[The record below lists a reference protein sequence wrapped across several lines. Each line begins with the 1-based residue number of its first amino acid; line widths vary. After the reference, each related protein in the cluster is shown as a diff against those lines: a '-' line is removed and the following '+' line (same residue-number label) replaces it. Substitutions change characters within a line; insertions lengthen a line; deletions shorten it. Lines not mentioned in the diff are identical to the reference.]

1 MEKGF
6 YWIQHDGRT
15 QVAYYTNGDT
25 EDHETGRGT
34 PGIWHLTQGDDIPE
48 NAEALVISGPLQQP
62 V

>member
-15 QVAYYTNGDT
+15 QVAFFTNGE
-25 EDHETGRGT
+25 EDHETGRAT
-34 PGIWHLTQGDDIPE
+34 PGTWHLTQGDDIPDHSDV
-48 NAEALVISGPLQQP
+48 LVISGPLQQP

>member
-15 QVAYYTNGDT
+15 QVAYYTNG
-25 EDHETGRGT
+25 EEEQETGRT
-34 PGIWHLTQGDDIPE
+34 IPGIWHLTQGDDIHD
-48 NAEALVISGPLQQP
+48 NGEALVISGPLQQP